1 MGTRLQLHNILV
13 GVLCSFRKWLWDPLD
28 FENGDIDAM
37 ILEAAKK
44 HVYFQPPS
52 NIQMTYPCIVYER
65 DTGDTQFA
73 DNNPYI
79 FKLRYQ
85 ITVIDRNPDSPIPA
99 KIAELPMCTMDR
111 HFVSDNLHHDVF
123 NCYF

>member
-1 MGTRLQLHNILV
+1 MGTRLQLHDILV
-13 GVLCSFRKWLWDPLD
+13 GIMTDTDPSY
-28 FENGDIDAM
+28 
-37 ILEAAKK
+37 AKG

-52 NIQMTYPCIVYER
+52 NIQMKYPCIVYER

-73 DNNPYI
+73 DNYPYI
-79 FKLRYQ
+79 FKIRYQ
-85 ITVIDRNPDSPIPA
+85 ITVIDRNPDSLIPA
-99 KIAELPMCTMDR
+99 KVAELPMCMMDR

>member
-1 MGTRLQLHNILV
+1 MGTRLQLHDILV
-13 GVLCSFRKWLWDPLD
+13 GIMTDTDPSYAQ
-28 FENGDIDAM
+28 G
-37 ILEAAKK
+37 

-52 NIQMTYPCIVYER
+52 NIQMKYPCIVYER

-79 FKLRYQ
+79 FKFRYQ
-85 ITVIDRNPDSPIPA
+85 IAVIDRNPDSPIPE
-99 KIAELPMCTMDR
+99 KVAELPMCTMDR

>member
-1 MGTRLQLHNILV
+1 MGTRLQLHDILV
-13 GVLCSFRKWLWDPLD
+13 GIMTDADPSYAT
-28 FENGDIDAM
+28 G
-37 ILEAAKK
+37 

-52 NIQMTYPCIVYER
+52 NIQMKYPCIVYER

-85 ITVIDRNPDSPIPA
+85 ITVIDRNPDSLIPA
-99 KIAELPMCTMDR
+99 KVAELPMCTMDR

>member
-1 MGTRLQLHNILV
+1 MGTRLQLHDILTDIMAEI
-13 GVLCSFRKWLWDPLD
+13 DPSYAD
-28 FENGDIDAM
+28 G
-37 ILEAAKK
+37 

-52 NIQMTYPCIVYER
+52 TIYMNYPCIVYER
-65 DTGDTQFA
+65 NTGDTQFA
-73 DNNPYI
+73 DNYPYI

-85 ITVIDRNPDSPIPA
+85 ITVIDKNPDSLIPSKVA
-99 KIAELPMCTMDR
+99 ALPLCTMDR

>member
-1 MGTRLQLHNILV
+1 MGTRLQLHDILV
-13 GVLCSFRKWLWDPLD
+13 GIMTDTDPSYAQ
-28 FENGDIDAM
+28 G
-37 ILEAAKK
+37 

-52 NIQMTYPCIVYER
+52 NIQMKYPCIVYER
-65 DTGDTQFA
+65 GTGDTQFA

-79 FKLRYQ
+79 FKFRYQ
-85 ITVIDRNPDSPIPA
+85 ITVIDWNPDSPIPE
-99 KIAELPMCTMDR
+99 KVAELPMCTMDR